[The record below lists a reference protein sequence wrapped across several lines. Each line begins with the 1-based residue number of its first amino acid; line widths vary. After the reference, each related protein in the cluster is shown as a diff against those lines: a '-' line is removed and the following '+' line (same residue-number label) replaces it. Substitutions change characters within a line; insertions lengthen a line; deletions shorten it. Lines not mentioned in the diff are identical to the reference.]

1 VYICVVNQDKPA
13 IEKYPMKFVVINTK
27 ISLSGHEIIHCTEKE
42 FYDISLNGVD
52 YVIVSG
58 GDGLLRRIVQHIIFS
73 GETKP
78 AIIIDAKG
86 SFNVIAKKHFI
97 PKLTKVLNK
106 IQSGEKL
113 HSKRQDVYKLNNHI
127 FLFSAGNLHDA
138 LHIHLSEI
146 LRVGFLKKGA
156 LKYIISSL
164 LIIPITL
171 LTLPFLLFSKKRF
184 FIITPIRFG
193 NFMNIY
199 SKIDAL
205 KIDLGNSYNLMEI
218 DGDLIILQ
226 DRYIEIKRIDSILIV
241 TG

>member
-1 VYICVVNQDKPA
+1 
-13 IEKYPMKFVVINTK
+13 MKFIVINTR
-27 ISLSGHEIIHCTEKE
+27 ISLSGHQIIHTTEKE
-42 FYDISLNGVD
+42 FYEMPLSGVD
-52 YVIVSG
+52 YIIVSG

-73 GETKP
+73 GEKKP
-78 AIIIDAKG
+78 AVIIDAKG

-97 PKLTKVLNK
+97 PKLNKVLKK
-106 IQSGEKL
+106 IESGEKL
-113 HSKRQDVYKLNNHI
+113 HTKNQDVYKLNNHI

-164 LIIPITL
+164 FVIPVAL

-184 FIITPIRFG
+184 FIITPVKFG

-199 SKIDAL
+199 SKIDSL
-205 KIDLGNSYNLMEI
+205 KIDLGSEYNLLEI

-226 DRYIEIKRIDSILIV
+226 DRHIKINLIDSIKIV

>member
-1 VYICVVNQDKPA
+1 
-13 IEKYPMKFVVINTK
+13 MKFIVINTR
-27 ISLSGHEIIHCTEKE
+27 ITLSGHQIIHTTEKE
-42 FYDISLNGVD
+42 FYEMPLSGVD
-52 YVIVSG
+52 YIIVSG

-73 GETKP
+73 GEKKP
-78 AIIIDAKG
+78 AVIIDAKG

-97 PKLTKVLNK
+97 PKLNKVLKK
-106 IQSGEKL
+106 IESGEKL
-113 HSKRQDVYKLNNHI
+113 HTKNQDVYKLNNHI

-164 LIIPITL
+164 FVIPVAL

-184 FIITPIRFG
+184 FIITPVKFG

-199 SKIDAL
+199 SKIDSL
-205 KIDLGNSYNLMEI
+205 KIDLGSEYNLMEI

-226 DRYIEIKRIDSILIV
+226 DRHIKINLIDSIKIV

>member
-1 VYICVVNQDKPA
+1 MYICKKFVK
-13 IEKYPMKFVVINTK
+13 IYFKRPMKFIVINTR
-27 ISLSGHEIIHCTEKE
+27 ISLSGHQIIHTTEKE
-42 FYDISLNGVD
+42 FYEMSLSGVD
-52 YVIVSG
+52 YIIVSG

-73 GETKP
+73 GEKKP
-78 AIIIDAKG
+78 AVIIDAKG

-97 PKLTKVLNK
+97 PKLNKVLKK
-106 IQSGEKL
+106 IESGEKL
-113 HSKRQDVYKLNNHI
+113 HTKNQDVYKLNNHI

-156 LKYIISSL
+156 LKYIISAFF
-164 LIIPITL
+164 IIPIAIVS
-171 LTLPFLLFSKKRF
+171 LPFLLFSKKRF
-184 FIITPIRFG
+184 FIITAVKFG

-199 SKIDAL
+199 SNINSL
-205 KIDLGNSYNLMEI
+205 KIDLKNTYNLLEI

-226 DRYIEIKRIDSILIV
+226 DRYIEIKRIDSIEIV